1 MTSGPESAHQ
11 LANLTRSQK
20 AAAILVALGK
30 PAAGRL
36 LKFFKQ
42 EELRA
47 LMDGARKLGTIPQG
61 ELERIVAEFEAEFA
75 EGAGLLDSAD
85 TMDTIFSET
94 LTAEEMT
101 ALMSDG
107 AAEAV
112 VEEVLPVWPQIEK
125 VEAERVGIFLMN
137 EHPQVAAFALSNL
150 APSFAAQVMLTL
162 SKPARGEIVKRMLA
176 LNSAAPQA
184 VQVIETQLRT
194 NLIEDNSAKSSSGGQ
209 MRVASVLNELDK
221 SQLDEVMDDL
231 ASAGAPN
238 LEAIRAQLF
247 SFEDIVILD
256 QKARVTLFDG
266 IPADIVTLALR
277 GADPTLTEAI
287 LSALGARARRM
298 IEAELKS
305 DPGNVT
311 ATDINKSRKQI
322 ASTAIRL
329 SGDGSIQLPQV
340 QEAA

>member
-1 MTSGPESAHQ
+1 MPSTPDA
-11 LANLTRSQK
+11 LTLTRSQK

-42 EELRA
+42 DELRA
-47 LMDGARKLGTIPQG
+47 LMEGARQLRTIPQA
-61 ELERIVAEFEAEFA
+61 ELERIVAEFESEFA

-94 LTAEEMT
+94 LTPEEMT
-101 ALMSDG
+101 ALMSDEKVE
-107 AAEAV
+107 AA
-112 VEEVLPVWPQIEK
+112 VEEAPPVWPQLEKIEP
-125 VEAERVGIFLMN
+125 ERVGAFLMN
-137 EHPQVAAFALSNL
+137 EHPQAAAFALSNL
-150 APSFAAQVMLTL
+150 APSFAAQVMLAL
-162 SKPARGEIVKRMLA
+162 EKPSRGEIVKRMLA
-176 LNSAAPQA
+176 LNTASPAAVA
-184 VQVIETQLRT
+184 LLEAQLRAG
-194 NLIEDNSAKSSSGGQ
+194 LVDDGSGKASSGSQ

-231 ASAGAPN
+231 ASAGAPD

-247 SFEDIVILD
+247 AFEDIVLLD

-266 IPADIVTLALR
+266 IASDIVTLALR
-277 GADPTLTEAI
+277 NATAELTEAI
-287 LSALGARARRM
+287 LSAQGARARRM

-305 DPGNVT
+305 DPGNVS
-311 ATDINKSRKQI
+311 AADIGKARKQI

-329 SGDGSIQLPQV
+329 AGNGALQLPQA
-340 QEAA
+340 QQAA

>member
-1 MTSGPESAHQ
+1 MPSSSET
-11 LANLTRSQK
+11 ANQIASLTRSQK
-20 AAAILVALGK
+20 AAAILVAMGK

-47 LMDGARKLGTIPQG
+47 LMDGARKLRTIPQG

-75 EGAGLLDSAD
+75 EGAGLLDSAA

-94 LTAEEMT
+94 LTAEEMS
-101 ALMSDG
+101 ALMNDG
-107 AAEAV
+107 PVEAA
-112 VEEVLPVWPQIEK
+112 VEEAPPVWPMIEK
-125 VEAERVGIFLMN
+125 VEAERVGVFLMN

-150 APSFAAQVMLTL
+150 APSYAAQVMLTL
-162 SKPARGEIVKRMLA
+162 SKPSRGEIVKRMLA
-176 LNSAAPQA
+176 LNAVAPDA
-184 VQVIETQLRT
+184 TLLIEAQLRT
-194 NLIEDNSAKSSSGGQ
+194 NLIEDNSGKSSSGGQ

-231 ASAGAPN
+231 ATAGATN

-247 SFEDIVILD
+247 SFEDIILLD

-266 IPADIVTLALR
+266 IATDVVTLALR
-277 GADPTLTEAI
+277 GADGMLSEAI

-311 ATDINKSRKQI
+311 AGDITKSRKQI
-322 ASTAIRL
+322 ASVAIRL
-329 SGDGSIQLPQV
+329 SSAGSIQLPQI

>member
-1 MTSGPESAHQ
+1 LSEALT
-11 LANLTRSQK
+11 LTRSQK

-47 LMDGARKLGTIPQG
+47 LMEGARQLRTIPQA

-85 TMDTIFSET
+85 TMDTILTET
-94 LTAEEMT
+94 LTPEEMT
-101 ALMSDG
+101 ALRNDG
-107 AAEAV
+107 PPVAV
-112 VEEVLPVWPQIEK
+112 VEEVIPVWPQLEQIEP
-125 VEAERVGIFLMN
+125 ERVGFFLMN
-137 EHPQVAAFALSNL
+137 EHPQAAALALSNL

-162 SKPARGEIVKRMLA
+162 AKPARGEIVKRMLA
-176 LNSAAPQA
+176 MNPPAEAAVA
-184 VQVIETQLRT
+184 LLEGRLRAG
-194 NLIEDNSAKSSSGGQ
+194 LIEDNSGKSSAGGS

-231 ASAGAPN
+231 ATAGATN
-238 LEAIRAQLF
+238 LDSIRAQLF
-247 SFEDIVILD
+247 AFEDVIMLD

-266 IPADIVTLALR
+266 IASDLVTTALR
-277 GADPTLTEAI
+277 GAPPDLTEAI
-287 LSALGARARRM
+287 LSAQGARARRM

-305 DPGNVT
+305 DPGNIS
-311 ATDINKSRKQI
+311 ANDIARARRQI

-329 SGDGSIQLPQV
+329 SGEGALQLPQA
-340 QEAA
+340 QQAA

>member
-1 MTSGPESAHQ
+1 MAATSES
-11 LANLTRSQK
+11 LSLSRPQK

-42 EELRA
+42 EELRT
-47 LMDGARKLGTIPQG
+47 LMEGARQLRTIPQT
-61 ELERIVAEFEAEFA
+61 ELERIVAEFEGEFA

-101 ALMSDG
+101 ALMSD
-107 AAEAV
+107 EKAV
-112 VEEVLPVWPQIEK
+112 VVAEEAPPVWPMLEK
-125 VEAERVGIFLMN
+125 MEPERVGGLLMN
-137 EHPQVAAFALSNL
+137 EHPQAAAFALSNL
-150 APSFAAQVMLTL
+150 APSFAAQVMLAL
-162 SKPARGEIVKRMLA
+162 EKSSRGEIVKRMLA
-176 LNSAAPQA
+176 LNTASPAAVTLMETRLRA
-184 VQVIETQLRT
+184 TIEEEATGK
-194 NLIEDNSAKSSSGGQ
+194 ASSGGH
-209 MRVASVLNELDK
+209 MKVASLLNELDK

-231 ASAGAPN
+231 ATAGAPD
-238 LEAIRAQLF
+238 LDAIRSKLF
-247 SFEDIVILD
+247 SFDDIVLLD

-266 IPADIVTLALR
+266 IASDIVTLALR
-277 GADPTLTEAI
+277 GAPADLTEAI
-287 LSALGARARRM
+287 LSAQGARARRM

-305 DPGNVT
+305 DPGNLS
-311 ATDINKSRKQI
+311 ASDISKARKQI

-329 SGDGSIQLPQV
+329 SSDGSLQLPQA

>member
-1 MTSGPESAHQ
+1 VSDLVT
-11 LANLTRSQK
+11 LTRAQK

-47 LMDGARKLGTIPQG
+47 LMDGARQLRTIPQA
-61 ELERIVAEFEAEFA
+61 ELERIVAEFEGEFA

-85 TMDTIFSET
+85 TMDTILTET

-107 AAEAV
+107 PVDEH
-112 VEEVLPVWPQIEK
+112 VEEAKPVWPQLEEIEP
-125 VEAERVGIFLMN
+125 ERVGAFLMN
-137 EHPQVAAFALSNL
+137 EHPQAAAFALSNL

-162 SKPARGEIVKRMLA
+162 AKAARGEIVKRMLA
-176 LNSAAPQA
+176 LNAPSEAA
-184 VQVIETQLRT
+184 IKLLENQLRAG
-194 NLIEDNSAKSSSGGQ
+194 LIEDNSGKSSAGGSI
-209 MRVASVLNELDK
+209 RVASVLNELDK

-231 ASAGAPN
+231 ASAGATN

-247 SFEDIVILD
+247 SFEDVILLD

-266 IPADIVTLALR
+266 IASDIVTTALR
-277 GADPTLTEAI
+277 GASAELTESV
-287 LSALGARARRM
+287 LSAQGARARRM

-305 DPGNVT
+305 DPGNIS
-311 ATDINKSRKQI
+311 ANDIAKARRQI
-322 ASTAIRL
+322 ASTAVKL
-329 SGDGSIQLPQV
+329 SGEGALQLPQA
-340 QEAA
+340 QQAA

>member
-1 MTSGPESAHQ
+1 MTSRSDTANHI
-11 LANLTRSQK
+11 ANLTRSQK

-47 LMDGARKLGTIPQG
+47 LMDGARKLGTIPQV

-94 LTAEEMT
+94 LSAEEMS
-101 ALMSDG
+101 ALMGEAKS
-107 AAEAV
+107 EAV
-112 VEEVLPVWPQIEK
+112 AEEVLPVWPQIEK
-125 VEAERVGIFLMN
+125 VEAERVGVFLMN
-137 EHPQVAAFALSNL
+137 EHPQVAAFSLSNL

-176 LNSAAPQA
+176 LSPAAPEG
-184 VQVIETQLRT
+184 VVMLEGQLRAT
-194 NLIEDNSAKSSSGGQ
+194 LIEDNSAKSSSGGQ

-231 ASAGAPN
+231 ATAGATN

-247 SFEDIVILD
+247 SFEDIVLLD

-266 IPADIVTLALR
+266 IAADIVTLALR
-277 GADPTLTEAI
+277 GANPDLTEAI

-311 ATDINKSRKQI
+311 AADINKSRKQI

-329 SGDGSIQLPQV
+329 SGEGTIQLPQI